1 MWKFLMKLDCPGRLA
16 AGGWRSLF
24 VVLLS
29 VSLLAACAPQQ
40 VNPRSDRHEAPG
52 AVPALAYYQMLG
64 RLNAAELA
72 KERSALAAREATP
85 NVQIR
90 QAMMHG
96 HPRLGQD
103 SARALALL
111 EGLIKST
118 DPAAVELQPLA
129 RLLADQ
135 HAERLRLESQ
145 LERLSGQLKES
156 QRKAQE
162 LQEKLDS
169 LADIERTLTPP
180 PRSGKGV
187 RQ

>member
-1 MWKFLMKLDCPGRLA
+1 MKLDCPGGLA

-24 VVLLS
+24 VVLIS
-29 VSLLAACAPQQ
+29 ISLLAGCALPQ
-40 VNPRSDRHEAPG
+40 VNPRSERHDAPG
-52 AVPALAYYQMLG
+52 AVPALAYYQMQG
-64 RLNAAELA
+64 RLNAAELV
-72 KERSALAAREATP
+72 KERSALAAQPATP

-90 QAMMHG
+90 QAMLLG
-96 HPRLGQD
+96 HPRSGQEL
-103 SARALALL
+103 ARALVLL
-111 EGLIKST
+111 EGLLKLT
-118 DPAAVELQPLA
+118 DPSAVELQPLT

-135 HAERLRLESQ
+135 YTERLRLESQ
-145 LERLSGQLKES
+145 LDRQGGQLKES

-180 PRSGKGV
+180 PRSMKGA